1 VVRGA
6 PGRIRRR
13 HGESLRSRRG
23 ARRAVIAE
31 LPENWSDHVGRR
43 VTMRWVNRDAERTHS
58 EVFGVLQS
66 VSDPEG
72 DPVLKVMDKRGRSHT
87 VRVKDI
93 VAARVLG

>member
-1 VVRGA
+1 
-6 PGRIRRR
+6 
-13 HGESLRSRRG
+13 
-23 ARRAVIAE
+23 
-31 LPENWSDHVGRR
+31 
-43 VTMRWVNRDAERTHS
+43 MRWVNRDAERTHS